1 MMNIKDIHVG
11 DSILANPSGLP
22 SRDRE
27 NSELPFEVLMVYEE
41 EQYPEDSWVIIRTD
55 NGWPTLDNDTN
66 IRILPGYPQEHND
79 QILALQKTD
88 TRAWRTF
95 MEDIKSVI
103 PASHHKNCQSA
114 KDGVYNPLTSTVK
127 SKEELEQFKK
137 DFEFFFSDL
146 TVPHKPPSGAW
157 AKYS

>member
-1 MMNIKDIHVG
+1 MVNIKDIHVG
-11 DSILANPSGLP
+11 DSILAYPTGLP
-22 SRDRE
+22 GRDCD
-27 NSELPFEVLMVYEE
+27 NSCVPFEVLMVVEDD
-41 EQYPEDSWVIIRTD
+41 QYPDDSYVIIRTD
-55 NGWPTLDNDTN
+55 NGWRTLDNELN
-66 IRILPGYPQEHND
+66 LCVLPSYPQELND

-88 TRAWRTF
+88 THAWRTF

-103 PASHHKNCQSA
+103 PANQKASQAA
-114 KDGVYNPLTSTVK
+114 KDGIYNPLTTTVK